1 MVIINGVIMFVFSI
15 IIGVSKKSMY
25 LMLLEINSF
34 GSLVWIYPYKFLLI
48 KRAPRKFLLF
58 ERLL

>member
-1 MVIINGVIMFVFSI
+1 MFVFSI